1 MYGFYLQGVFQS
13 LLTENLYKSSFLAF
27 LCTIVNLLN
36 RGSNR
41 QKKLRPMTNL
51 GFRQMTDN
59 MLGQENKPTELRNE
73 KTDSLQVNFV
83 GWGGAILSLLSVI
96 FAMKSTTIQNE
107 FFAISLFVAGV
118 SLSIVALQF
127 KPRWP
132 ALIGMSISCVAFFFL
147 SSLIGL

>member
-1 MYGFYLQGVFQS
+1 
-13 LLTENLYKSSFLAF
+13 
-27 LCTIVNLLN
+27 
-36 RGSNR
+36 
-41 QKKLRPMTNL
+41 MTNL

-107 FFAISLFVAGV
+107 FCHLIIRCWGIALYCCTAI
-118 SLSIVALQF
+118 
-127 KPRWP
+127 
-132 ALIGMSISCVAFFFL
+132 
-147 SSLIGL
+147 

>member
-1 MYGFYLQGVFQS
+1 
-13 LLTENLYKSSFLAF
+13 
-27 LCTIVNLLN
+27 
-36 RGSNR
+36 
-41 QKKLRPMTNL
+41 MTNL

-96 FAMKSTTIQNE
+96 FAMKSTSIQNE